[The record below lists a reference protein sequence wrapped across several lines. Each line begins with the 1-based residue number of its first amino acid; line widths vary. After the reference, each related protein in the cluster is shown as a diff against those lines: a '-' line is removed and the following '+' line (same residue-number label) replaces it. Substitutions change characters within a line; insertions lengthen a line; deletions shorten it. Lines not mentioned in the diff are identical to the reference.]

1 VINAKYKEEEMLKVI
16 KKEFENDM
24 KEKLYRQK

>member
-24 KEKLYRQK
+24 KEKEYR